1 MMGLWKQAKRDKTL
15 KNKAE
20 GITAASS
27 EVWPS
32 KDDLGAKGE
41 DPSSIV
47 MPGSGD
53 KSKENYKLRLTTHH
67 LIDKLIELSNFVL
80 CSSNFPLWTK

>member
-1 MMGLWKQAKRDKTL
+1 MMGLWKQAKGDKTL
-15 KNKAE
+15 KTKVE

-32 KDDLGAKGE
+32 KDDLAAKGE

-53 KSKENYKLRLTTHH
+53 KSNENYKLRSTTHH

-80 CSSNFPLWTK
+80 CTSKFPLWTK

>member
-1 MMGLWKQAKRDKTL
+1 MMGLWKQAKGDKTL

-27 EVWPS
+27 EVWSS
-32 KDDLGAKGE
+32 KDDLAAKDE

-47 MPGSGD
+47 RPGSGN
-53 KSKENYKLRLTTHH
+53 KGNENYKLRLTTHR
-67 LIDKLIELSNFVL
+67 LIDKLIKLSNCVL
-80 CSSNFPLWTK
+80 CTSKFPLWTK

>member
-1 MMGLWKQAKRDKTL
+1 MGLWKQAKGDKTL
-15 KNKAE
+15 KTKAE

-32 KDDLGAKGE
+32 KDDLAAKGE

-53 KSKENYKLRLTTHH
+53 KSNENYKLRLTAHH
-67 LIDKLIELSNFVL
+67 LIDKLIELSNFVFVL
-80 CSSNFPLWTK
+80 QSFLFEPSK